1 MGLIPV
7 PVEIPMNQVPARR
20 HRSVVSVIL
29 GALAMAS
36 SFAVMG
42 VLVLSDVADAKAPR
56 ASAPEKVARVE
67 QEQTVADPMEQL
79 ENAPLV
85 EPETAQKPRAMKKS
99 SRKRAKVDFGR
110 FEGY

>member
-7 PVEIPMNQVPARR
+7 EIAMNQVPARR
-20 HRSVVSVIL
+20 RRSVVSVL
-29 GALAMAS
+29 VGALAMAG

-42 VLVLSDVADAKAPR
+42 VLVLSDVADARAPR
-56 ASAPEKVARVE
+56 ASEPEKVARVD
-67 QEQTVADPMEQL
+67 QQQTVAEPTEQL

-85 EPETAQKPRAMKKS
+85 EPETAQKPRVVKKS

>member
-1 MGLIPV
+1 MGLI
-7 PVEIPMNQVPARR
+7 PVEIPMNPVPARR
-20 HRSVVSVIL
+20 RRSAVSVIL
-29 GALAMAS
+29 GALALAG
-36 SFAVMG
+36 SFSVMG
-42 VLVLSDVADAKAPR
+42 VLVLSDVADARARR

-67 QEQTVADPMEQL
+67 QQQTVAEPTEQL

-85 EPETAQKPRAMKKS
+85 ETQATPKPQVAKKS